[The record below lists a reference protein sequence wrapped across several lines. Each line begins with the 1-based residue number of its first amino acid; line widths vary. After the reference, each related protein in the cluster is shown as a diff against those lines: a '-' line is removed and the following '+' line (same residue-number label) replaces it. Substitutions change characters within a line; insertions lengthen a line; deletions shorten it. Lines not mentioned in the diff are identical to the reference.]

1 VPLESRRKAFAVLHV
16 LTDDLK
22 QTIQTAYSRML
33 QRKSLQTRPGQK
45 RMIAEIARTLC
56 EVEQDAE
63 GHRQSDEPGVCVV
76 EAGTGTGKTL
86 GYLVSAL
93 PVAQALDKKLVIA
106 TATVALQEQVLLK
119 DIPDLLQHSELRFT
133 YALAK
138 GRGRYLCL
146 AKLDN
151 LLRSGNSSLDA
162 LRDLFQMDA
171 EPQGEPDRALYERML
186 EQLSSGAWQGDRDD
200 WPDVLEEPVW
210 RNVAVEHGQ
219 CAGSRCSYFS
229 SCCYFRSR
237 NNLDKVDCVV
247 ANHDLVLSDLAL
259 GGGVI
264 LPAPADTI
272 YVFDEAHQLPGKGIN
287 HFTHQLKLG
296 ASSQWLE
303 QLGAVMQRSAAQLT
317 EPSRLAPLLREA
329 VDLAGQT
336 RVAAQE
342 NLVMLQ
348 PFAERA
354 EAASARGELSQFVF
368 PSGVVDAALCGPLD
382 ALGLEFALLAAKLDK
397 IVAVL
402 KDNMEGE
409 GGEVDKAQAE
419 SWFLLFGAAQTRSE
433 AAANCCLHFSR
444 ADAKGAIPAARWLVF
459 MDNGTQHDVTL
470 FTSPVLAAE
479 ALQDKLWSSC
489 YGAVLTSATLTTLGS
504 FDFLAERCGLPR
516 SSKFHRI
523 QSPFSHQEAAVLR
536 VPRQGFD
543 PGDAQGHTRAIVE
556 RLPQMLTEKS
566 GALVLFSSRRQLLD
580 VLEGLD
586 PIFRRKVLAQ
596 DDYSKQ
602 ELLRLH
608 KEAVDK
614 GQASV
619 IFGLASLAEGIDLPG
634 DYCTHVVIAKIP
646 FPVPNDPVDATLGDW
661 VKAQG
666 RNPFQE
672 ISVPEA
678 ALRLIQ
684 ASGRLLRRESDRG
697 IITIL
702 DQRLMTRSYGR
713 AILDSLPPY
722 PREFL

>member
-1 VPLESRRKAFAVLHV
+1 M
-16 LTDDLK
+16 LTDELK
-22 QTIQTAYSRML
+22 QTIQRAYSSIL
-33 QRKSLQTRPGQK
+33 KQQSLQTRPGQK
-45 RMIAEIARTLC
+45 RMIAEIARSLC
-56 EVEQDAE
+56 AVEQDAE

-86 GYLVSAL
+86 AYLVAAL

-106 TATVALQEQVLLK
+106 TATVALQEQVLFK
-119 DIPDLLQHSELRFT
+119 DIPSLLQHSDLRFT

-151 LLRSGNSSLDA
+151 LLRHSGNASLDA
-162 LRDLFQMDA
+162 LRDMFQTDIKA
-171 EPQGEPDRALYERML
+171 QGETERALYENML

-200 WPDVLEEPVW
+200 WPQVLDDNTW
-210 RNVAVEHGQ
+210 RAVAVEHGQ
-219 CAGSRCSYFS
+219 CAGNRCSYFS
-229 SCCYFRSR
+229 TCCYFRSR
-237 NNLDKVDCVV
+237 NDLDKVDCVV

-264 LPAPADTI
+264 LPSPADTI

-287 HFTHQLKLG
+287 HFTHQVKLG
-296 ASSQWLE
+296 SSAQWLE
-303 QLGAVMQRSAAQLT
+303 QLSTQMQRGAAQLS

-329 VDLAGQT
+329 VDLAQSAQ
-336 RVAAQE
+336 AAARE
-342 NLVMLQ
+342 NLLLLQ
-348 PFAERA
+348 AFAERA
-354 EAASARGELSQFVF
+354 ESSSARGETAQFVF
-368 PSGVVDAALCGPLD
+368 TGGVAPPEVCTALD
-382 ALGLEFALLAAKLDK
+382 ALGQDFARLAAKLDK
-397 IVAVL
+397 VVATL

-419 SWFLLFGAAQTRSE
+419 TWFLSFGAAQVRVE
-433 AAANCCLHFSR
+433 AAALCCLHFSR
-444 ADAKGAIPAARWLVF
+444 ADAKGAIPEARWLVF
-459 MDNGTQHDVTL
+459 HDEIYAGAQQDVSL
-470 FTSPVLAAE
+470 FTSPVLAAA
-479 ALQDKLWSSC
+479 ALQEHLWNTC
-489 YGAVLTSATLTTLGS
+489 YGAVLTSATLSTLGN
-504 FDFLAERCGLPR
+504 FAFLAERCGLPP
-516 SSKFHRI
+516 SSDYHRI
-523 QSPFSHQEAAVLR
+523 QSPFSYQQAAILR
-536 VPRQGFD
+536 LPKQGFD
-543 PGDAQGHTRAIVE
+543 PSDTQAHTRAIIE
-556 RLPQMLTEKS
+556 LLPRLLTEPK

-580 VLEGLD
+580 VAEGLD
-586 PIFRRKVLAQ
+586 PLFRRKVLAQ

-614 GQASV
+614 GQASI

-646 FPVPNDPVDATLGDW
+646 FPVPNDPVDATLGEW

-678 ALRLIQ
+678 ALRLVQ

-697 IITIL
+697 HITIL
-702 DQRLMTRSYGR
+702 DQRLSTRSYGR

-722 PREFL
+722 PREYF